1 MRMFARDPREQGAM
15 PLRAAA
21 EPKLFEVALPPL
33 QLVRGGTVRPHHA
46 RGWWWGPVADIPVLE
61 ARARPLSPWVI
72 REPLR
77 VVRREGPV
85 PAIDASG
92 APPLRGDVPTVLAVH
107 ALSGD
112 ARVGGPG
119 GWWEPLIGEGR
130 PIDPSKVRILC
141 FNNLGSCYGSS
152 GPADEG
158 FPADAEL
165 TSWDIAR
172 ALWQALDAIGV
183 DRLALVGGGSLG
195 GMVALCVAA
204 LRPDKV
210 DRLLP
215 LASSAQASAWVVGWN
230 HVARQIL
237 RMDPGFPNDLGRGLE
252 MARQLAMLTYRAE
265 PGLDLRQ
272 GRHLPL
278 SAQAPG
284 EYRIQGYLEHQGEK
298 LRRRFDGR
306 SYLQMLNAMDH
317 HDLLLPPPGEEGMPA
332 IARIRSSALVVDV
345 DTDQLFTPAQ
355 VAALA
360 GELSAAGCYVERATI
375 PSVHGHDAFLIEE
388 APMAAVVRRA
398 LALPEPA
405 R

>member
-1 MRMFARDPREQGAM
+1 MLARDPRQETVL
-15 PLRAAA
+15 LRAAA
-21 EPKLFEVALPPL
+21 EPKVFEVGLPPL
-33 QLVRGGTVRPHHA
+33 PLVRGGTVQPHHA
-46 RGWWWGPVADIPVLE
+46 RGWWWGPLADVPVLE
-61 ARARPLSPWVI
+61 ARARALSSRAV
-72 REPLR
+72 REPMR
-77 VVRREGPV
+77 VVRRDSPV
-85 PAIDASG
+85 PPIDAAG
-92 APPLRGDVPTVLAVH
+92 APMLRADVPTVLAVH

-130 PIDPSKVRILC
+130 PMDPAQHRLLC
-141 FNNLGSCYGSS
+141 LNNLGSCYGSS
-152 GPADEG
+152 APGDEG
-158 FPADAEL
+158 FPEGAEL

-172 ALWQALDAIGV
+172 ALWQALDALGV
-183 DRLALVGGGSLG
+183 ERLALVGGGSLG

-215 LASSAQASAWVVGWN
+215 VACSAQASAWVVGWN
-230 HVARQIL
+230 HVAREIL
-237 RMDPGFPNDLGRGLE
+237 RIDPGFPDDVGRGLE
-252 MARQLAMLTYRAE
+252 VARQLAMLTYRAE
-265 PGLDLRQ
+265 AGLDLRQ
-272 GRHLPL
+272 GRHLPRVSGAL
-278 SAQAPG
+278 G
-284 EYRIQGYLEHQGEK
+284 EYRIQGYLEHQGDK

-317 HDLLLPPPGEEGMPA
+317 HDLLLPPPGEDGMPG

-345 DTDQLFTPAQ
+345 DTDQLFTPAT

-360 GELSAAGCYVERATI
+360 GELSAAGCHVERATLT
-375 PSVHGHDAFLIEE
+375 SVHGHDAFLIEE

>member
-1 MRMFARDPREQGAM
+1 MLARDPLEEATV

-21 EPKLFEVALPPL
+21 EPKLFELALPPL
-33 QLVRGGTVRPHHA
+33 ALVRGGAVEAHHA
-46 RGWWWGPVADIPVLE
+46 RGWWWGPTVDGPVLE
-61 ARARPLSPWVI
+61 ARARPLPSWAI
-72 REPLR
+72 REPMR
-77 VVRREGPV
+77 VVQRDGPL
-85 PAIDASG
+85 PPLEATG
-92 APPLRGDVPTVLAVH
+92 APKLRDDVPTVLAIH
-107 ALSGD
+107 ALTGD

-130 PIDPSKVRILC
+130 PMDPAKLRVLC

-152 GPADEG
+152 GPGDQG
-158 FPADAEL
+158 FPEAAEL

-172 ALWQALDAIGV
+172 ALWQALDALGV

-215 LASSAQASAWVVGWN
+215 VACSAQASAWVVGWN
-230 HVARQIL
+230 HVAREIL
-237 RMDPGFPNDLGRGLE
+237 KLDPGFPNEPGRGLE
-252 MARQLAMLTYRAE
+252 LARQLAMLTYRAE
-265 PGLDLRQ
+265 AGLDLRQ
-272 GRHLPL
+272 GRHLQLVPG
-278 SAQAPG
+278 AAG
-284 EYRIQGYLEHQGEK
+284 EYRIQGYLEHQGLR

-332 IARIRSSALVVDV
+332 VARIRSSALVVDV

-360 GELSAAGCYVERATI
+360 GELAAAGCHVERATI

-388 APMAAVVRRA
+388 APMAAAVRRA
-398 LALPEPA
+398 LALPAPA